1 MASSQHEEAE
11 ERRRRK
17 EAKKGQAGG
26 KETPVM
32 DGQSCEERREIR
44 EELRKLLDEISKKNQ
59 VRAWVGRALLAPR
72 LRTLTPLGP
81 PHTPFHARARAEP
94 TRHSS
99 HTCVYGAFEKLCVSH
114 LCMCL
119 AFRQVLEKVESEA
132 LLDMMEKN
140 DEIFEKVRLLSMS
153 TRTYTHTL
161 LGLST
166 LTPSGRERRA

>member
-1 MASSQHEEAE
+1 MPPLPTCPRVGRRVGHHPSSHVELERHAPGASITQQALICGALPLAARTARLRRLLLGAMASSQHEEAE

-81 PHTPFHARARAEP
+81 PHTPFYARARAEP

-99 HTCVYGAFEKLCVSH
+99 HTCVYRAFQNAV
-114 LCMCL
+114 
-119 AFRQVLEKVESEA
+119 
-132 LLDMMEKN
+132 
-140 DEIFEKVRLLSMS
+140 
-153 TRTYTHTL
+153 
-161 LGLST
+161 
-166 LTPSGRERRA
+166 